1 MSLAWFE
8 HISSVLMLFAF
19 VPFLIL
25 IYGAKLNGSTGSKVF
40 SRLLPGFLLFNILT
54 FSWLGKVSFTGATMA
69 ILAHSFLMSFTLML
83 VYLVYLKASK
93 LTTTISFISLWL
105 SYEYLCLNISII
117 SPWLN
122 TGNVFGKNPGLVQW
136 YEYTGAGGGTLWV
149 LLVSLLIF
157 NTLVKL
163 DRSRAV
169 LIRNLFGSVL
179 MIIIPIIFSLITGAR
194 FSEDSRAERIVLVQ
208 PNIDPYNHKFDSLPF
223 LTQLDN
229 MLSLTSGHI
238 SDSCSWLIFPETA
251 IDDPFEESMA
261 TSNRY
266 IKRIENYF
274 SKYNSLNIILG
285 ATTTESFNGSEYS
298 ELYNSAV
305 HISTDSLISF
315 YHKSKLVPGFEKKV
329 SFLPP
334 FLEKIIIPDLGGTMS
349 GYTIQKERDIFTHTN
364 TSTKLAPVI
373 CYESAYGEFTTQYI
387 NKGAGIIAI
396 ITNDGWWNNTSAY
409 KQHLWFA
416 SLRAIE
422 NRRPVA
428 RCANTGISCF
438 IDKKGRITQ
447 SLPWWEEGVLV
458 SDIQPG
464 QKITIYSV
472 YGDIILRYS
481 VFISL
486 LILILTFVAAP
497 IRNLRKMQPF
507 QY

>member
-8 HISSVLMLFAF
+8 HISSLLILFAF
-19 VPFLIL
+19 VPFLMML
-25 IYGAKLNGSTGSKVF
+25 FVSKPEGSTGLKVF
-40 SRLLPGFLLFNILT
+40 TRLLPGFLLFNIIT
-54 FSWLGKVSFTGATMA
+54 FSWLGKVSVAGATMA

-93 LTTTISFISLWL
+93 LTTAISFISLWL

-136 YEYTGAGGGTLWV
+136 YEYTGSGGGTLWILIV
-149 LLVSLLIF
+149 NLLLF

-163 DRSRAV
+163 NRSRAV
-169 LIRNLFGSVL
+169 IIRNLSVSVS
-179 MIIIPIIFSLITGAR
+179 MILIPIIFSLITGAG
-194 FSEDSRAERIVLVQ
+194 FSEDTQPERVVIVQ
-208 PNIDPYNHKFDSLPF
+208 PNIDPYNQKFDSLPF

-229 MLSLTSGHI
+229 MLSLTSGHVN
-238 SDSCSWLIFPETA
+238 DSCIWLIFPETA

-261 TSNRY
+261 KSNRY
-266 IKRIENYF
+266 IRRIKNYF
-274 SKYNSLNIILG
+274 SKYDSLNIILG
-285 ATTTESFNGSEYS
+285 ATTTESFNDGEYS

-305 HISTDSLISF
+305 HIRTDPLISF

-334 FLEKIIIPDLGGTMS
+334 FLERIIVPDLGGTMS
-349 GYTIQKERDIFTHTN
+349 GYTTQKERGIFTHSYTR
-364 TSTKLAPVI
+364 TKVAPVI

-387 NKGAGIIAI
+387 NKGAGFIAI
-396 ITNDGWWNNTSAY
+396 ITNDGWWNNTPAY

-438 IDKKGRITQ
+438 IDKKGRITK
-447 SLPWWEEGVLV
+447 SLPWWEEGIIV
-458 SDIQPG
+458 SEIQPG
-464 QKITIYSV
+464 QKLTSYAV
-472 YGDIILRYS
+472 HGDIIFRYS
-481 VFISL
+481 VLISL
-486 LILILTFVAAP
+486 LVLILTFVAAP
-497 IRNLRKMQPF
+497 IRNLRKMQPL
-507 QY
+507 